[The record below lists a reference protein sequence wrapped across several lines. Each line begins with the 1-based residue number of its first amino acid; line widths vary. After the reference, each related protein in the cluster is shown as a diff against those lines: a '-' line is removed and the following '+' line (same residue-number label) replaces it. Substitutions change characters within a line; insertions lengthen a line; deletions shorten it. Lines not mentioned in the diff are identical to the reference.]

1 MVSLYYCQHKPMTT
15 VALIPFSF
23 SSRTNADNV
32 TIPIILT
39 LLSEDGGNDEILM
52 DVVETLETVG
62 GETYSLTLSDIQVD
76 RFGE

>member
-1 MVSLYYCQHKPMTT
+1 MTT